1 MIDVQELRHTLL
13 QYFERYPV
21 MQFRDMVKMIYQNEF
36 AGGHLI
42 TNEIDSLSRLREEC
56 GALIEHT
63 CVTQGSC
70 LFEDIGNE
78 LCRLHLGKLLSLNT
92 DISLETVNRFFIST
106 ANSVSGSIESF
117 EEKIDV
123 LRQCC
128 RNKELPYLIEDVDAY
143 LVHYKN
149 MGYPA
154 VSHSETYRQAYCPS
168 YRIVKS
174 EYKHYFELFCKIDL
188 LLSERETVN
197 VAIDGNSGAGK
208 STLASLIGSVYD
220 SNIFHMDDFF
230 LRPEIR
236 TKERLEEIG
245 GNVDYVRFKD
255 EVLYGLKSGR
265 EFQYQAYDCG
275 QMALSE
281 QTTVVPTRLNIIE
294 GSYSLHPTLADHYD
308 LKVFLQIDEK
318 EQSSR
323 ILKRNG
329 AFMHKRFLNEWIPLE
344 NQYFSGMKIK
354 EQCDL
359 VYLTTSPDQSRIP
372 PKS

>member
-1 MIDVQELRHTLL
+1 MIDVQELRDVLL
-13 QYFERYPV
+13 QHFEKYPV
-21 MQFRDMVKMIYQNEF
+21 MQLRDMVKMIYQNEF

-42 TNEIDSLSRLREEC
+42 TNERDSLNRLREEC
-56 GALIEHT
+56 GALNEHT
-63 CVTQGSC
+63 CIAQSSR
-70 LFEDIGNE
+70 LFEDVGND
-78 LCRLHLGKLLSLNT
+78 LCRLHLDKLISSNS
-92 DISLETVNRFFIST
+92 DISLETVNRFFVCT
-106 ANSVSGSIESF
+106 ANSVTGNVESF
-117 EEKIDV
+117 AEKLDV

-128 RNKELPYLIEDVDAY
+128 RDKELPYSIEDVDAY
-143 LVHYKN
+143 LANYKN

-154 VSHSETYRQAYCPS
+154 VSHSETYRQAYCPA

-174 EYKHYFELFCKIDL
+174 EYEHYFDVFCKIDF

-230 LRPEIR
+230 LRPELR

-255 EVLYGLKSGR
+255 EVLNGLQSGR
-265 EFQYQAYDCG
+265 EFQYRAYDCR
-275 QMALSE
+275 QMSLGE
-281 QTTVVPTRLNIIE
+281 QTTVVHKRLNIIE

-308 LKVFLQIDEK
+308 LKIFLQIDEK
-318 EQSSR
+318 GQSSR

-329 AFMHKRFLNEWIPLE
+329 ALMHKRFLNEWIPLE
-344 NQYFSGMKIK
+344 NQYFAEMKIK
-354 EQCDL
+354 EQCDV
-359 VYLTTSPDQSRIP
+359 VY
-372 PKS
+372 